1 MVYTV
6 EKVCLFFNTGLSG
19 GRFACYSIIASIE
32 FLQKGSTFLG
42 LRTLFLDGYS
52 WVLGNNIAVRS
63 IPKGAKLSI
72 FLPPILEL
80 PGKEKRQIV
89 KECLEKINNY
99 KRIKERTWL
108 QSFSLCFSNLK

>member
-52 WVLGNNIAVRS
+52 WVHQFWSFLGKK
-63 IPKGAKLSI
+63 KGKLLKSVLKKLI
-72 FLPPILEL
+72 ITKELRKGPGCNLFPYVFLTLN
-80 PGKEKRQIV
+80 KV
-89 KECLEKINNY
+89 KQFKTCKTLIEVA
-99 KRIKERTWL
+99 
-108 QSFSLCFSNLK
+108 